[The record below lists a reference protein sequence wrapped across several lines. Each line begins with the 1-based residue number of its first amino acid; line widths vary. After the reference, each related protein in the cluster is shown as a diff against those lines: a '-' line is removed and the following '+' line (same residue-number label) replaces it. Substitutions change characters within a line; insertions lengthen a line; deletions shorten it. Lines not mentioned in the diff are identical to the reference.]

1 MALALANTAPSLT
14 KSGLTELSFALQAKY
29 MRAKSAVQ
37 IRARIKNLRIR
48 DGDDNPVVHYI
59 RTGEARAAVVPI
71 TLVSG
76 NIISIV
82 IFFPS

>member
-1 MALALANTAPSLT
+1 
-14 KSGLTELSFALQAKY
+14 

-71 TLVSG
+71 TLVAG

-82 IFFPS
+82 IFIRS